1 MSLYS
6 IYVLEY
12 GYVPEYHKSGLIYG
26 AHNEGYVKL
35 PYCYAVIKGDGWAA
49 MVDVGYND
57 ADYGKYLGDLFNVKN
72 WHSPRD
78 VLAEIGLTPEDI
90 TAVFVTHA
98 HFDHFGNV
106 EAFPNATFYIQKK
119 ELQDWIWAMSL
130 PDRMRWILHGIDSA
144 DILRGV
150 QLARDKRLVV
160 VDGPMENVFPGIDL
174 HVAYDTHTFACM
186 WVTVR
191 NDGRPDSNDSW
202 VLAGDLVYQFEN
214 LKGSSE
220 QLKIDDMYLPVGLAT
235 GSQINLIMASET
247 MMSQVGYEMRRV
259 IPVHEERLNTA
270 FPSRMNGLD
279 LRISEICLASGAASL
294 VEIEGGSSGKSF
306 Q

>member
-1 MSLYS
+1 MALYS

-12 GYVPEYHKSGLIYG
+12 GYVPQYHKSGVIYG

-35 PYCYAVIKGDGWAA
+35 PYCYAVIKGNAWAA
-49 MVDVGYND
+49 MVDVGYNHR
-57 ADYGKYLGDLFNVKN
+57 DYGKYLGDLFNVQN
-72 WHSPRD
+72 WRGPHD

-90 TAVFVTHA
+90 NAVFITHS

-119 ELQDWIWAMSL
+119 ELQEWIWAMSL
-130 PDRMRWILHGIDSA
+130 PDRMRWILSGIDTG

-150 QLARDKRLVV
+150 QLARDKRLIA

-174 HVAYDTHTFACM
+174 HVAYDSHTFACM

-191 NDGRPDSNDSW
+191 NDGKADSADTW

-214 LKGSSE
+214 LNGANE
-220 QLKIDDMYLPVGLAT
+220 QLKINDMYLPVGLAT
-235 GSQINLIMASET
+235 GSQINLIKATEA
-247 MMSQVGYEMRRV
+247 MMNKVAYESRRV
-259 IPVHEERLNTA
+259 IPVHEARLENS
-270 FPSRMNGLD
+270 FPSRQSKEN
-279 LRISEICLASGAASL
+279 LRVSEICLGDHD
-294 VEIEGGSSGKSF
+294 VKSAG
-306 Q
+306 

>member
-1 MSLYS
+1 MALYS

-12 GYVPEYHKSGLIYG
+12 GYVPQYHKSGVIYG

-35 PYCYAVIKGDGWAA
+35 PYCYAVIKGNAWAA
-49 MVDVGYND
+49 MVDVGYNHW
-57 ADYGKYLGDLFNVKN
+57 DYGKYLGDLFNVQN
-72 WHSPRD
+72 WRGPRD

-90 TAVFVTHA
+90 NAVFITHS

-119 ELQDWIWAMSL
+119 ELQEWIWAMSL
-130 PDRMRWILHGIDSA
+130 PDRMRWILSGIDTG

-150 QLARDKRLVV
+150 QLARDKRLIA

-174 HVAYDTHTFACM
+174 HVAYDSHTFACM

-191 NDGRPDSNDSW
+191 NDGKADSADTW

-214 LKGSSE
+214 LNGANE
-220 QLKIDDMYLPVGLAT
+220 QLKINDMYLPVGLAT
-235 GSQINLIMASET
+235 GSQINLIKATEA
-247 MMSQVGYEMRRV
+247 MMNQVAYESRRV
-259 IPVHEERLNTA
+259 IPVHEARLENS
-270 FPSRMNGLD
+270 FPSRQSKEN
-279 LRISEICLASGAASL
+279 LRVSEICLGDHD
-294 VEIEGGSSGKSF
+294 VKSAG
-306 Q
+306 

>member
-12 GYVPEYHKSGLIYG
+12 GYVPEYDKSGVIYG

-35 PYCYAVIKGDGWAA
+35 PYCYAVIKGKDWAA

-57 ADYGKYLGDLFNVKN
+57 KDYGKYLGNLFNVKD
-72 WHSPRD
+72 WSPPKG

-90 TAVFVTHA
+90 KAVFITHA

-119 ELQDWIWAMSL
+119 ELQDWVWAMSL
-130 PDRMRWILHGIDSA
+130 PDRLRWILSGIDTG

-160 VDGPMENVFPGIDL
+160 LDGPVENVFPGIDL
-174 HVAYDTHTFACM
+174 KVAYDSHTWACM
-186 WVTVR
+186 WVSVR
-191 NDGRPDSNDSW
+191 NDGQAPSSDTW

-214 LKGSSE
+214 LHGASK
-220 QLKIDDMYLPVGLAT
+220 QLKSTISIFPLDWRLE
-235 GSQINLIMASET
+235 AS
-247 MMSQVGYEMRRV
+247 S
-259 IPVHEERLNTA
+259 I
-270 FPSRMNGLD
+270 
-279 LRISEICLASGAASL
+279 
-294 VEIEGGSSGKSF
+294 
-306 Q
+306 

>member
-12 GYVPEYHKSGLIYG
+12 GYVPEYHKSGVVYG

-35 PYCYAVIKGDGWAA
+35 PYCYAVIKGQNWAA

-57 ADYGKYLGDLFNVKN
+57 RDYGKYLGDLFNVQN
-72 WHSPRD
+72 WRSPRD

-90 TAVFVTHA
+90 KAVFVTHA

-106 EAFPNATFYIQKK
+106 EAFPNATFYMQKK
-119 ELQDWIWAMSL
+119 ELQDWVWAMTL
-130 PDRMRWILHGIDSA
+130 PDRMRWILSGIDTG

-160 VDGPMENVFPGIDL
+160 IDGPMENVFPGIDL
-174 HVAYDTHTFACM
+174 HVAYDSHTFACM

-191 NDGRPDSNDSW
+191 NDGQAISEDTW

-214 LKGSSE
+214 LHGASE
-220 QLKIDDMYLPVGLAT
+220 QLKINDLYLPVGLAT
-235 GSQINLIMASET
+235 GSQINLIMATEA
-247 MMSQVGYEMRRV
+247 MMKQVGYDAHRV
-259 IPVHEERLNTA
+259 IPVHEARLEQT
-270 FPSRMNGLD
+270 FPSRISRQN
-279 LRISEICLASGAASL
+279 LRVSEICLADAAVS
-294 VEIEGGSSGKSF
+294 VAR
-306 Q
+306 